1 MTKCECKVMEYKNK
15 MHVIDTCRRV
25 TPPLRLSR
33 SSNWWMIENPF
44 LFVFL
49 YWNIINKLCLCFICV
64 VYIWRKNATDQHCL
78 VACCVGV
85 VSGTEK
91 PLQLWLKSFV
101 SFHFMKWI
109 LTVDTHLTPM
119 RALSSSLLHL
129 RSQRPATYNFNEMK
143 SFLSTKIIENILRE
157 VTETSNLQLK
167 TNLNYWYPPF
177 TFSQQSYTS

>member
-1 MTKCECKVMEYKNK
+1 MTKCECKVMENKNK
-15 MHVIDTCRRV
+15 MHVMDTCRRV

-33 SSNWWMIENPF
+33 SSNWSMIKNPF

-49 YWNIINKLCLCFICV
+49 NWNIINKLCLCFICV

-85 VSGTEK
+85 ISGTEK

-129 RSQRPATYNFNEMK
+129 RSQRLATYNLNEMK
-143 SFLSTKIIENILRE
+143 SFLSTKIIEQHFKRCHRGPQR
-157 VTETSNLQLK
+157 TTSTKWNHFYQQRSLK
-167 TNLNYWYPPF
+167 TF
-177 TFSQQSYTS
+177 

>member
-33 SSNWWMIENPF
+33 SSNWWMIKNPF

-64 VYIWRKNATDQHCL
+64 VYMWRKNATDQHCL

-85 VSGTEK
+85 ISGTEK

-129 RSQRPATYNFNEMK
+129 RSQRPATYNLNEIK
-143 SFLSTKIIENILRE
+143 SFLSTKIIEQHFKRCHRG
-157 VTETSNLQLK
+157 LQR
-167 TNLNYWYPPF
+167 T
-177 TFSQQSYTS
+177 TFN

>member
-1 MTKCECKVMEYKNK
+1 MTPVAGWRHRWGYLGLQ
-15 MHVIDTCRRV
+15 IDGW
-25 TPPLRLSR
+25 L
-33 SSNWWMIENPF
+33 NPF